1 MKHKIS
7 VGGFPSCFLHMKYLY
22 SVLNNYKLTQ
32 FNDAYTIIYSGNY
45 SSLILDL
52 RQWIRASLVLIF

>member
-32 FNDAYTIIYSGNY
+32 FKE
-45 SSLILDL
+45 
-52 RQWIRASLVLIF
+52 